1 MKRTILILI
10 FALGAALCYGQNYSK
25 AVWSRTKMDSTYN
38 FSTGK
43 AAKVIGKYRPAVD
56 SLLVPIGKTR
66 EELKSYPPEDKLS
79 NLAGDIMCWLM
90 VRSICRKLQVMLPQR
105 PICR

>member
-43 AAKVIGKYRPAVD
+43 AAKVIGKYRPA
-56 SLLVPIGKTR
+56 
-66 EELKSYPPEDKLS
+66 
-79 NLAGDIMCWLM
+79 
-90 VRSICRKLQVMLPQR
+90 
-105 PICR
+105 